1 LLLRHANT
9 RPDEEILIGGKKSRV
24 ARGSRF
30 NVAGIL
36 SLKFCKDEGRTVG
49 VGDGDGEAEEAAVD
63 VADEEGTAAIGV
75 EVGSAG
81 IGDKTGEGAADS
93 VEEGSVVGFGV
104 ELGVGLGDV
113 DSTGVSGAGEF
124 SSAKVGAILDE
135 ISATTNKATKR
146 IINFVRRL

>member
-1 LLLRHANT
+1 
-9 RPDEEILIGGKKSRV
+9 
-24 ARGSRF
+24 
-30 NVAGIL
+30 
-36 SLKFCKDEGRTVG
+36 

-75 EVGSAG
+75 EVGSEG

-113 DSTGVSGAGEF
+113 DSTGVSCAGEF

-135 ISATTNKATKR
+135 TSATTNKATKR